1 VRRARAQVLFYPLEL
16 AWTRLAADTSR
27 RGAPRTYQGLLH
39 CLQTTARL
47 EGVPGAAPR
56 CSAHASPSCACTRK
70 KVRTHAQNRGVPRA
84 WGARLEGASALRACQ
99 V

>member
-1 VRRARAQVLFYPLEL
+1 MLLVQGLFYPLEL

-47 EGVPGAAPR
+47 EGVPGACEVLPR
-56 CSAHASPSCACTRK
+56 
-70 KVRTHAQNRGVPRA
+70 VPRA
-84 WGARLEGASALRACQ
+84 PKHSA
-99 V
+99 

>member
-1 VRRARAQVLFYPLEL
+1 MQGLFYPLEL

-47 EGVPGAAPR
+47 EGVPGAAPAPQR
-56 CSAHASPSCACTRK
+56 PHAASAHFGQAACWPLPSL
-70 KVRTHAQNRGVPRA
+70 P
-84 WGARLEGASALRACQ
+84 S
-99 V
+99 

>member
-1 VRRARAQVLFYPLEL
+1 MLLVQGLFYPLEL

-47 EGVPGAAPR
+47 EGVPGARARVYQGSLGSLNTLSKQPKLK
-56 CSAHASPSCACTRK
+56 P
-70 KVRTHAQNRGVPRA
+70 GPVP
-84 WGARLEGASALRACQ
+84 LPDSL
-99 V
+99 